1 MDEEVSAH
9 QHDGD
14 TDKHSER
21 RELAWDAPIVVSC
34 CSYNSHVALELL
46 IQTQLNFAKWK
57 LPTELFLPG
66 DGKTWLYCQWLL
78 VWAYSIRAP
87 ASSWRA
93 TNLSA

>member
-1 MDEEVSAH
+1 MGRSYRCFVLLI
-9 QHDGD
+9 Q
-14 TDKHSER
+14 
-21 RELAWDAPIVVSC
+21 LAL
-34 CSYNSHVALELL
+34 ALELL

-57 LPTELFLPG
+57 PPTELFLPG
-66 DGKTWLYCQWLL
+66 DGKTWLYCEWLL